1 MHREIEV
8 AERDGFRRGGMPTT
22 VEMAFD
28 RGAFPAANMARMFH
42 PEGQELPVQVDVLE
56 QWEGGSIR
64 RAAVTFSARIE
75 ANGQGIFRFEYGEGI
90 RPGVEQPN
98 PVTVREGGEPVEVQ
112 QGPVI
117 YRVRRRGFN
126 LVDQVTFGRGAS
138 GEKRFLRSGS
148 RGMVLVL
155 KDGREL
161 TPEGEASIEVETR
174 GPRAGRLRVEGTY
187 PGGYR
192 FVNRLTF
199 FSNVSWFATEHT
211 VVSGDMSEIAFLV
224 AESDFDLRAGPLMS
238 AFGARQR
245 SDGRAT
251 SWAVATDNESTVD
264 AAVLDAWSEAGCVRY
279 EVDAEGRFRAILPFD
294 GKTAV
299 LYYHFLITPPMD
311 HHHAPAAA
319 MVAGPVCRVL

>member
-1 MHREIEV
+1 MYRDIEV
-8 AERDGFRRGGMPTT
+8 DERDGFRRGAVPCT
-22 VEMAFD
+22 VTMAFE
-28 RGAFPAANMARMFH
+28 REAFPSPDGVRMFH
-42 PEGQELPVQVDVLE
+42 PDGRELPIQVDALQV
-56 QWEGGSIR
+56 WEDRSVR
-64 RAAVTFSARIE
+64 SAAVTFPVGLP
-75 ANGQGIFRFEYGEGI
+75 ANGRGTFRFEYGEGI
-90 RPGVEQPN
+90 GPGVEQPN
-98 PVTVREGGEPVEVQ
+98 PVTVREGGEPIEVQ

-117 YRVRRRGFN
+117 YRVRRKGFN
-126 LVDQVTFGRGAS
+126 LVDQVAFGRGAS

-161 TPEGEASIEVETR
+161 TPEEAAAVEVETR

-224 AESDFDLRAGPLMS
+224 AESDFDLRAAPLMS

-279 EVDAEGRFRAILPFD
+279 EVDADGRFRAILPFE

-319 MVAGPVCRVL
+319 MVAAPVCRVL